1 MLLDFEQYYD
11 GSIHQL
17 PYDSGLEE
25 TYDYLTWIDMFLDIY
40 ARSDE
45 QLEEESDAGKKAFLL
60 RGMEFLKSRRNAS
73 VGRAFDP
80 EQGMSLSYIA
90 SGFGLSGFSFF
101 CLLLAAAPQME
112 MKYVY
117 QYRELQAQMGEVRYV
132 TFELASSLYALLA
145 DEEELLAMPAGQGAV
160 RRCPLFVIHE
170 EHESESELLVGFSLL
185 PQVSALLRG
194 DLGIPRSLQQFCVE
208 TDRSEAPAMI
218 VGTEHLEK
226 LRNYLNGNP
235 RGLIQIAGKHLCGK
249 KSLIANS
256 VIGRPVLFVDFE
268 KLMALSD
275 RDKGKKINDLLTR
288 CVLLDEQLVLV
299 HVNLS
304 EEYQRLTI
312 ALLDLCFLY
321 VDRVL
326 ITTVDTTGATD
337 LAMTYPFF
345 LMQIPALSVQEAQT
359 AWHYYGDRYALEE
372 LIDLDNYADQYGLS
386 VGQIACAFDLAEK
399 SRMYSGQDKI
409 THKGLQEA
417 IRQLMPKEI
426 AKLATKIK
434 VQYEWEDLK
443 IGAEEKKTLQLAC
456 ARMKYRNRV
465 NQEWGFGQKVL
476 YGRGVSVLLYGPPGT
491 GKTMA
496 AQVMAQELGM
506 DLYRIDLSQ
515 MVDKYIGETEK
526 NIGKVFDYA
535 ADSNCI
541 LFFDEADAIFSKRTD
556 VSNSNDRHANNEIA
570 YLLQKLEQFEG
581 FVILATNIFNNFDNA
596 FIRRLTYIVKMQLP
610 SVETRISMAH
620 GMLPAEAPVDPSFD
634 VERLARNFELG
645 GAELK
650 SVLYGAAFI
659 AMEEKAR
666 MSESHLIRSLKYE
679 LSKKELVLTEAEVY
693 MRYREE
699 KPTGNVFGS

>member
-1 MLLDFEQYYD
+1 MNLEFERYFD
-11 GSIHQL
+11 MDLHSV
-17 PYDSGLEE
+17 PYASGLEE
-25 TYDYLTWIDMFLDIY
+25 TYDYIGWLEMFLDMY
-40 ARSDE
+40 TLTFE
-45 QLEEESDAGKKAFLL
+45 QDAEITHPEIRLSLIAGS
-60 RGMEFLKSRRNAS
+60 EYLKSRRNAS
-73 VGRAFDP
+73 AGEAFDSK
-80 EQGMSLSYIA
+80 QGMSLSYIA
-90 SGFGLSGFSFF
+90 SEFGLSGFSFF
-101 CLLLAAAPQME
+101 CFLMAVAPQMD

-117 QYRELQAQMGEVRYV
+117 QYRELQRQVGECSYV
-132 TFELASSLYALLA
+132 TFSLAAELYSLFAD
-145 DEEELLAMPAGQGAV
+145 DEEILSIPVGQGIV
-160 RRCPLFVIHE
+160 RNCPLFTIHDE
-170 EHESESELLVGFSLL
+170 LESESELLTGFSLI
-185 PQVSALLRG
+185 PQVVALLKG
-194 DLGIPRSLQQFCVE
+194 DLTLPRALQQFC
-208 TDRSEAPAMI
+208 SEIEPAVTPAMI
-218 VGTEHLEK
+218 VGKENLEM
-226 LRNYLNGNP
+226 LTRYLDSQQY
-235 RGLIQIAGKHLCGK
+235 GLVQIAGKHLCGK
-249 KSLIANS
+249 KLLIANS
-256 VIGRPVLFVDFE
+256 IKDRPVLFVDFE
-268 KLMALSD
+268 KLVELSSQE
-275 RDKGKKINDLLTR
+275 KGKMINSLLTR
-288 CVLLDEQLVLV
+288 CVLLEGQLVLV
-299 HVNLS
+299 HADFRDECYRATV
-304 EEYQRLTI
+304 
-312 ALLDLCFLY
+312 ALLDLCFSF
-321 VDRVL
+321 VNRIL
-326 ITTVDTTGATD
+326 ITTMDTTGAAD
-337 LAMTYPFF
+337 LSTTYPYF
-345 LMQIPALSVQEAQT
+345 LLEIPPLKVQEAQT
-359 AWHYYGDRYALEE
+359 AWHYFGDRYALEE

-386 VGQIACAFDLAEK
+386 AGQIACAFDLAEK
-399 SRMYSGQDKI
+399 SRIYSGQEKI

-434 VQYEWEDLK
+434 VQYEWDDLK

-465 NQEWGFGQKVL
+465 NEEWGFGQKVL

-496 AQVMAQELGM
+496 AQVMAKELGM

-610 SVETRISMAH
+610 SVETRISMAQ

-634 VERLARNFELG
+634 IERLARNFEFG

-659 AMEEKAR
+659 AMQEKAQ

-679 LSKKELVLTEAEVY
+679 LSKKELVLTDAEVY
-693 MRYREE
+693 MRYRQ
-699 KPTGNVFGS
+699 G